1 MLEFLDMGKHSVFVY
16 LSYLIAIILM
26 IIAIAKPHVEHK
38 ILVHKI
44 KNDTNRKE

>member
-38 ILVHKI
+38 ILVDKI
-44 KNDTNRKE
+44 KNDSNSKE